1 MPTGYTAFIENK
13 QCNSAKQFLKLCLR
27 NFGVLCKYRDEPLSL
42 DFEPDFTDVITIPVY
57 DNREKKNKRIK
68 NPTRA
73 EKKRQTQKLIEE
85 YEEEEF
91 ER

>member
-1 MPTGYTAFIENK
+1 MSFKGNGKITNYG
-13 QCNSAKQFLKLCLR
+13 S
-27 NFGVLCKYRDEPLSL
+27 
-42 DFEPDFTDVITIPVY
+42 FEPDFTDVITIPVY

-68 NPTRA
+68 NPIRA

-85 YEEEEF
+85 YEEEF